1 MNILRP
7 DLFVDSIKDIPLEKL
22 QQQGIKGFVI
32 DLDNTITAWN
42 SYEVAEEVM
51 DWVIKAKSMGLA
63 LCIASNN
70 HEKRVMKVAKIL
82 DLPFLSNA
90 GKPRRKAFKKV
101 LSISDIKADELAVIG
116 DQIFTDVLGGNRME
130 LYTILVVPISSS
142 EFFGTRIM
150 RRMERFVIPY
160 LQKQEVK

>member
-1 MNILRP
+1 
-7 DLFVDSIKDIPLEKL
+7 
-22 QQQGIKGFVI
+22 
-32 DLDNTITAWN
+32 
-42 SYEVAEEVM
+42 
-51 DWVIKAKSMGLA
+51 
-63 LCIASNN
+63 
-70 HEKRVMKVAKIL
+70 MKVAKIL

-101 LSISDIKADELAVIG
+101 LSILDIKADELAVIG